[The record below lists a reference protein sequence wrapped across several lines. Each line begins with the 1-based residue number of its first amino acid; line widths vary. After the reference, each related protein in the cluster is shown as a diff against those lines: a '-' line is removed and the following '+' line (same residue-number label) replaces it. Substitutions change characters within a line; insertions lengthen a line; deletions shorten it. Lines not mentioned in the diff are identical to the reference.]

1 MFALIILN
9 KDMNDIIKLIK
20 SLEGLG
26 VSIDGVNE
34 TVKNEI
40 RKQEG
45 GFLKLC

>member
-1 MFALIILN
+1 MFALIILD

-20 SLEGLG
+20 SLEGLI
-26 VSIDGVNE
+26 VSIDGVSE

-40 RKQEG
+40 KKQEG

>member
-1 MFALIILN
+1 MFALIILD

-20 SLEGLG
+20 SLEGLI
-26 VSIDGVNE
+26 VSIDAVSE

-40 RKQEG
+40 KKQEG